1 MLAMDLVPLYPKAL
15 YQSPSSPLHFLLDL
29 RALYASLSHDPFF
42 PPISPT
48 SSSSSSSSSHGG
60 HEPWFQSFVYLEAAV
75 QFPLALYLVSTLA
88 SSSSSSGTAS
98 KAVRTELAALV
109 FGSVTGT
116 TSVACVYHL
125 WSLAEDVLDAGSK
138 AMLVYGEYLPFAVV
152 SALMAADMWLRLE
165 NRLGATAAKTQK
177 RQ

>member
-1 MLAMDLVPLYPKAL
+1 MDLVPLYPKAL

-29 RALYASLSHDPFF
+29 RALYTSLSHDPFC
-42 PPISPT
+42 PPIS
-48 SSSSSSSSSHGG
+48 SSPSTSSSHGG

-88 SSSSSSGTAS
+88 SSSSSAS
-98 KAVRTELAALV
+98 NAKAVRTELAALV

-138 AMLVYGEYLPFAVV
+138 AMLVYGEYLPFAVICESTFHPPPSNPASSKWN
-152 SALMAADMWLRLE
+152 SAY
-165 NRLGATAAKTQK
+165 
-177 RQ
+177 